1 MKEFDSQWLARL
13 PIPTHSPQSLK
24 DYIARN
30 LNPWSPRRRWN
41 TQRAALNTWM
51 YLGRQWIEPVGELV
65 PGAGTFHFRE
75 VVRNGLGAFK
85 RPVTNIIGSAVDNEV
100 ARLTRKELIP
110 DTRVGKSEPDWIE
123 AAKLARE
130 ILKWEMGKALWG
142 DKREQIVMNLTLE
155 GMAYAR
161 SILVENQFDI
171 VFNAA
176 LDAMRCPSCD
186 AIFSSPV
193 VPRSFATLAMP
204 VNNEPHEMLHKDS
217 LAPFD
222 EEGEASAMYPK
233 GIPRVR
239 MQHCPMC
246 TDPQRLEPYM
256 VSEEE
261 AAGEH
266 DVFGRPLGVA
276 THKTNPD
283 IQVLQTHE
291 YYPQNTGIGIEPY
304 ACKIHHQMTVE
315 SMEDIASRF
324 PDLAEKIFPEEPSTL
339 LRLNPLFSEPYFAG
353 LAGLGQSDD
362 YSSSIETY
370 DRHARV
376 REVVVDPMPGIPG
389 LEDGGWIVQVND
401 QVLAQPLLA
410 KVDTPD
416 GPKKVAKVKYA
427 FARFKRVPGYFYG
440 RTFVD
445 DLVPINRRLNEIDAQ
460 WVDLRERGKP
470 TLFVP
475 PNTEF
480 RTKDESQGNM
490 VVVVVESD
498 DPTWTPAS
506 ALAPGIP
513 LSGAEYSQERA
524 NCFTDA
530 QMVGSA
536 QDIEMGKASGGVKTT
551 SGLMLISDEAAQKRG
566 PRERSLATMFETLWQ
581 HHLDLTWAFKRDRGE
596 IEVLAAESV
605 YQLKSYRGEDL
616 LGGIRVKIDARAGYD
631 NTLYNKEAA
640 GEAMQLGLVNVGD
653 PVVKEKVMELM
664 RLPSDLNEDQNIQ
677 VKRAESA
684 WSEFRKDQKI
694 VVYDE
699 SLFDPGIWF
708 GVLAKRWM
716 QDETAMLT
724 ESVGFPQIME
734 RLVGWQQV
742 LEQMGFEDEQQ
753 RAIYQPFPPEQWP
766 AIYERTANVDRA
778 AWTATAEAAGSVG
791 MAAPPEPKTVA
802 PPVDGF
808 LPKSL
813 PRRIYTVWK
822 RMLPA
827 LQAVEALTKAAAEVD
842 IETPGLED
850 AKTVDLLLQMR
861 AVIETAK
868 MLAEQRMMAAAAPA
882 ASPAPAPAGG

>member
-1 MKEFDSQWLARL
+1 MKELNSQWLERL
-13 PIPTHSPQSLK
+13 PIPDHSPQSLK
-24 DYIARN
+24 DYIARH

-75 VVRNGLGAFK
+75 LFRDSKGTFP
-85 RPVTNIIGSAVDNEV
+85 RPVTNIIGAAVDNEV
-100 ARLTRKELIP
+100 ARLTRKELVP
-110 DTRVGKSEPDWIE
+110 DTRAGRSEPDWIE

-130 ILKWEMGKALWG
+130 ILKWELGKVLWG
-142 DKREQIVMNLTLE
+142 DKREQIAMNLTLE
-155 GMAYAR
+155 GTAIAR
-161 SILVENQFDI
+161 SYWHENQYDV

-176 LDAMRCPSCD
+176 LDAVQCPSCR

-204 VNNEPHEMLHKDS
+204 VQNEPREMMHKDS
-217 LAPFD
+217 LAPFQ
-222 EEGEASAMYPK
+222 EEGEASAMHPD
-233 GIPRVR
+233 GIERVR

-261 AAGEH
+261 AKTGT
-266 DVFGRPLGVA
+266 DLFNRSLGVA
-276 THKTNPD
+276 TNKGQPN

-291 YYPQNTGIGIEPY
+291 YYPQNTGIGIEPHE
-304 ACKIHHQMTVE
+304 CQIHHQMTVE
-315 SMEDIASRF
+315 TLENVASRF
-324 PDLAEKIFPEEPSTL
+324 PDIADKIFPEEPSTL
-339 LRLNPLFSEPYFAG
+339 LRLNPLFSEPVFG
-353 LAGLGQSDD
+353 QLAGAGQSDD

-370 DRHARV
+370 DRHVRV
-376 REVVVDPMPGIPG
+376 REVVVDPMPGIKG

-401 QVLAQPLLA
+401 QILAQPLMVS
-410 KVDTPD
+410 VDSQD
-416 GPKKVAKVKYA
+416 GPRKVARVKYA

-470 TLFVP
+470 TIFAP
-475 PNTEF
+475 PDTEF
-480 RTKDESQGNM
+480 RTKAESQGSM
-490 VVVVVESD
+490 VVVYVD
-498 DPTWTPAS
+498 GPDPTWNPKDGMF
-506 ALAPGIP
+506 PGMP
-513 LSGAEYSQERA
+513 LSGQEYSQERA

-536 QDIEMGKASGGVKTT
+536 QDIEMGRGSGGVKTT
-551 SGLMLISDEAAQKRG
+551 SGLMLLSEEAAQKRG
-566 PRERSLATMFETLWQ
+566 PRERGLAGMYETLWQ
-581 HHLDLTWAFKRDRGE
+581 QHLDMTWALQRNKGE

-616 LGGIRVKIDARAGYD
+616 LGSIRVKLDARAGYD

-653 PVVKEKVMELM
+653 PVVKEKLMEIM
-664 RLPSDLNEDQNIQ
+664 RLPSDLNEDQNNQ

-684 WSEFRKDQKI
+684 WSEFRKDRKI

-699 SLFDPGIWF
+699 SLFAPDIWF
-708 GVLAKRWM
+708 GVLSKRWM

-724 ESVGFPQIME
+724 ESVGFPQILE

-742 LEQMGFEDEQQ
+742 MQTMDLQDQQQ
-753 RAIYQPFPPEQWP
+753 RMLYEAFPPEQWP
-766 AIYERTANVDRA
+766 QIYEQTAAVDKA
-778 AWTATAEAAGSVG
+778 AWTATAEAMQSAGQP
-791 MAAPPEPKTVA
+791 APQEPATQP

-827 LQAVEALTKAAAEVD
+827 LQAVEALTKAAAEAD

-861 AVIETAK
+861 AVIEAAK
-868 MLAEQRMMAAAAPA
+868 MLAEQRMQAAAAPTPVPVQPGA
-882 ASPAPAPAGG
+882 